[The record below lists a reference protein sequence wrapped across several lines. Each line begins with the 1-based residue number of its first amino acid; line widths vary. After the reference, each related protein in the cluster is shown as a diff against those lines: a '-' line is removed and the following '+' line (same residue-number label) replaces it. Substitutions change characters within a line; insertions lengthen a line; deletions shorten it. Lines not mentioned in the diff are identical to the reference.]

1 MTKKMSAVE
10 AARKRILKA
19 AQASMQADAK
29 EYERLRS
36 QGQEILTDKTSIV
49 HTVGAHT
56 RLQSMMDAIRVVT
69 KSVAGSWG
77 VNVPMNIDTT
87 ATEGLYA
94 CTDFKSIQVL
104 WPVNKLPGL
113 WDVENIPYREVR
125 NTVEQIKAAVYHE
138 VGHCLYSTPPSILT
152 RQNSAWLQKRLNE
165 LKVLYS
171 NQGEAVDLDM
181 TNVLWAMNALEDQRM
196 EMRLVSDSPIIGAYL
211 TRLVSEFIAR
221 SNVQN
226 AYALMVGRTY
236 LPVSMRR
243 AARKAYV
250 LAHGEQAADELKAI
264 VRRYCRATT
273 QEGMLSAAIDLL
285 IHLHDYGVLAQ
296 SRPTMDD
303 HYSMDSSA
311 SNAIDIDKRIM
322 QSANTGDDSDDDKDE
337 AGQATDGTDGTDGQN
352 ADGSDDD
359 GDDDGDQGDGVS
371 NGQDAADGQGTGAAT
386 AAEMEE
392 AKWKAVRELQK
403 ELMDAPDL
411 SSQILA
417 DNAVLNAEVD
427 AILAS
432 IHDAQGSLLTCKES
446 QGGAPTLD
454 DERSEVLAAELSEV
468 FRTATADE
476 DPVWVERMTRGI
488 VNPFHYRTKQPG
500 NREFFRSMD
509 GDGSEST
516 SIAVSVLLD
525 NSGSMHYS
533 MVALSVAAYAIHRG
547 CQLVNIPCT
556 TVLWNDRAEI
566 LWKKDDDVVP
576 LALGSQGGT
585 DPTQALQAVPFQGED
600 KRHHLV
606 FILTDGQWA
615 TMERATLAAL
625 TTDTRHTFLFGF
637 GAVRETLDE
646 FSRYCSSVIP
656 LEDLTHMPSI
666 VGSLI
671 TDFVGR

>member
-19 AQASMQADAK
+19 AQASMQADAR

-36 QGQEILTDKTSIV
+36 QGQEILTDGASIV
-49 HTVGAHT
+49 HRVGEHA
-56 RLQSMMDAIRVVT
+56 RMRSMMDAIRVVT

-87 ATEGLYA
+87 PTDALYA

-104 WPVNKLPGL
+104 WPANKLPALG
-113 WDVENIPYREVR
+113 DVENISYREVR
-125 NTVEQIKAAVYHE
+125 STVEQIKAAVYHE
-138 VGHCLYSTPPSILT
+138 VGHCLYSTPPIVLT
-152 RQNSAWLQKRLNE
+152 TRNGAWLQKRLNE

-171 NQGEAVDLDM
+171 NQGKYFDPNM
-181 TNVLWAMNALEDQRM
+181 TSVLWAMNALEDQRM

-211 TRLVSEFIAR
+211 TRLVSEFIAH
-221 SNVQN
+221 SNVLN
-226 AYALMVGRTY
+226 AYTLMVGRTY

-243 AARKAYV
+243 TARKAYV
-250 LAHGEQAADELKAI
+250 LAYGEQAADELKAI

-273 QEGMLSAAIDLL
+273 QEGMLNAAIDLM
-285 IHLHDYGVLAQ
+285 IHLYDYNVLEQ

-303 HYSMDSSA
+303 HYNMDSSA

-322 QSANTGDDSDDDKDE
+322 QSANTGDDSDDDKGE

-352 ADGSDDD
+352 AEGS
-359 GDDDGDQGDGVS
+359 DDDGDQGDGVS
-371 NGQDAADGQGTGAAT
+371 NGQDAADGQGTGATT
-386 AAEMEE
+386 AEEVEE

-403 ELMDAPDL
+403 ELMDAPNL
-411 SSQILA
+411 SSQVLA

-432 IHDAQGSLLTCKES
+432 IHDAQGSLLTCTEG

-454 DERSEVLAAELSEV
+454 DERSEVLAAELSEA

-525 NSGSMHYS
+525 NSGSMHNS
-533 MVALSVAAYAIHRG
+533 MTELSVAAYAIHRG
-547 CQLVNIPCT
+547 CQLVNVPCT
-556 TVLWNDRAEI
+556 TVLWNDQAQI

-637 GAVRETLDE
+637 GAARETLDD
-646 FSRYCSSVIP
+646 FSRYCSSVIT